1 MQLIYLPLLVTHT
14 CNTAKEDI
22 YISLHMVYTLFS
34 GYPMLFD
41 KLFSEYSMDKLASRI
56 NGHVLDINNID
67 E

>member
-1 MQLIYLPLLVTHT
+1 
-14 CNTAKEDI
+14 
-22 YISLHMVYTLFS
+22 MVYTLFS

-56 NGHVLDINNID
+56 HGHVLDINNID

>member
-1 MQLIYLPLLVTHT
+1 
-14 CNTAKEDI
+14 
-22 YISLHMVYTLFS
+22 MVYTLFS

-41 KLFSEYSMDKLASRI
+41 KLFSEYSMDMLASRI